1 MSIVLNELEWAK
13 NTIDGRSLGSKPTE
27 TLSRIAKY
35 YFYKGKSKP
44 ETRDLLEKFIVEC
57 DPYIST
63 VKWSDTLDN
72 VVKYASKR
80 PLLMIKSIAITQPE
94 IEAIRTIK
102 GAQTQRL
109 AFTLLCIAKYN
120 FVAGN
125 NSEYWV
131 STPDVDIMKMANIKT
146 SIKRQ
151 SMMFATL
158 RDMGFIYFSKRVD
171 NLSVRVMFVR
181 DGANALE
188 IKDFRNLGY
197 QYMNYIDNSG
207 KYFVCENCGITSKEN
222 SSERGGRK
230 KKYCNDCAVQI
241 RLKQMVNSVMR
252 SREAKDSKC

>member
-13 NTIDGRSLGSKPTE
+13 NTIDSKSLGSKPTE
-27 TLSRIAKY
+27 TLSRVAKY

-44 ETRDLLEKFIVEC
+44 ETRDLLEKFIISC

-80 PLLMIKSIAITQPE
+80 PLLMIKSIVITQPE

-171 NLSVRVMFVR
+171 NLSVRVMFVH
-181 DGANALE
+181 DGAKAIE

-207 KYFVCENCGITSKEN
+207 KYFICENCGITSKEN
-222 SSERGGRK
+222 SSDHRGRK
-230 KKYCNDCAVQI
+230 KKYCNECAVKI
-241 RLKQMVNSVMR
+241 RIQQNINSVMR
-252 SREAKDSKC
+252 SRLV